1 MREQKFKLIYEV
13 IYMEPI
19 FLTPYFR
26 PKIWGG
32 RKLKTIFNYDIPD
45 GQVGE
50 AWVISGYKD
59 DASTVT
65 DGDFKGQ
72 SLRTLYHNH
81 PELFGHPKSK
91 EFPLLVKFLDAND
104 NLSVQVHP
112 DDDYARKVEHDRGK
126 TESWYV
132 LQADP
137 GSYLIYGHTAK
148 TREELAD
155 MIKKGKWD
163 KLLRKVPVKTGDFF
177 YVPAGTI
184 HALTKGILVIETQQS
199 SDVTYRLYDYD
210 RVDDQTG
217 KKRELH
223 TQKSIDVTTVPHVD
237 PQLDIQVKEDQDAE
251 IKTLVQPPVSPHF
264 YLWQVDL
271 AGKWET
277 GLNGHPYKLVTVI
290 EGSGQIEL
298 GSKTYNLARGMNLII
313 PNQMKNF
320 TLTGKMK
327 LVISAPGNEE

>member
-1 MREQKFKLIYEV
+1 
-13 IYMEPI
+13 MEPF
-19 FLTPYFR
+19 FLIPYFR

-45 GQVGE
+45 GKVGE

-59 DASTVT
+59 DASTIT
-65 DGDFKGQ
+65 NGDFVGQ
-72 SLRTLYHNH
+72 SLRKVYREN
-81 PELFGHPKSK
+81 PELFGNPKSK

-112 DDDYARKVEHDRGK
+112 NDDYARKVENDSGK

-148 TREELAD
+148 TRSELAD
-155 MIKKGKWD
+155 MIHKGEWE
-163 KLLRKVPVKTGDFF
+163 KLLRKVPVKAGDFF
-177 YVPAGTI
+177 YVPSGTI

-210 RVDDQTG
+210 RVDQKTG

-223 TQKSIDVTTVPHVD
+223 TQKSIDVTQVPHVD
-237 PQLDIQVKEDQDAE
+237 PKLKITSRRNQDAI
-251 IKTLVQPPVSPHF
+251 IKTLVEPPLSPHF
-264 YLWQVDL
+264 YLWQIDL
-271 AGKWET
+271 NGQWNT
-277 GLNGHPYKLVTVI
+277 GLNGHPFLLVTI
-290 EGSGQIEL
+290 INGSGTIECEN
-298 GSKTYNLARGMNLII
+298 KTFNLSIGTNMII
-313 PNQMKNF
+313 PNNIKEFKFSGNMK
-320 TLTGKMK
+320 M
-327 LVISAPGNEE
+327 VISTPGNQD

>member
-1 MREQKFKLIYEV
+1 
-13 IYMEPI
+13 MEPF

-45 GQVGE
+45 GKVGE

-59 DASTVT
+59 DASTIT
-65 DGDFKGQ
+65 NGDFVGQ
-72 SLRTLYHNH
+72 SLRKVYREN
-81 PELFGHPKSK
+81 PELFGNPKSK

-112 DDDYARKVEHDRGK
+112 NDDYARKVENDSGK

-148 TREELAD
+148 TRSELAD
-155 MIKKGKWD
+155 MIHKGEWD
-163 KLLRKVPVKTGDFF
+163 KLLRKVPVKAGDFF
-177 YVPAGTI
+177 YVPSGTI

-210 RVDDQTG
+210 RVDQKTG

-223 TQKSIDVTTVPHVD
+223 TQKSIDVTQVPHVD
-237 PQLDIQVKEDQDAE
+237 PKLKITSRRNQDAI
-251 IKTLVQPPVSPHF
+251 IKTLVEPPLSPHF
-264 YLWQVDL
+264 YLWQIDL
-271 AGKWET
+271 NGQWNT
-277 GLNGHPYKLVTVI
+277 GLNGHPFLLVTI
-290 EGSGQIEL
+290 INGSGTIECEN
-298 GSKTYNLARGMNLII
+298 KTFNLSIGTNMII
-313 PNQMKNF
+313 PNNIKEFKFSGNMK
-320 TLTGKMK
+320 M
-327 LVISAPGNEE
+327 VISTPGNQD

>member
-1 MREQKFKLIYEV
+1 MI
-13 IYMEPI
+13 IMEPF

-32 RKLKTIFNYDIPD
+32 RKLKTIFNYDVPD
-45 GQVGE
+45 GKVGE

-59 DASTVT
+59 DASTIT
-65 DGDFKGQ
+65 NGDFKGQ
-72 SLRTLYHNH
+72 SLRKVYHEN
-81 PELFGHPKSK
+81 PELFGNPKSK

-112 DDDYARKVEHDRGK
+112 NDEYARKVENDSGK

-148 TREELAD
+148 TRSELAE
-155 MIKKGKWD
+155 MIHKGEWD
-163 KLLRKVPVKTGDFF
+163 KLLRKVPVKAGDFF
-177 YVPAGTI
+177 YVPSGTI

-210 RVDDQTG
+210 RVDKKTG

-223 TQKSIDVTTVPHVD
+223 TQKSIDVTQVPHVD
-237 PQLDIQVKEDQDAE
+237 PKLKITTSEKEDAI
-251 IKTLVQPPVSPHF
+251 IKTLVKPPLSPHF
-264 YLWQVDL
+264 YLWQIDL
-271 AGKWET
+271 NGQWHT
-277 GLNGHPYKLVTVI
+277 GLNKHPFLLVTI
-290 EGSGQIEL
+290 INGSGTIECEN
-298 GSKTYNLARGMNLII
+298 KIFNLSIGTNMII
-313 PNQMKNF
+313 PNNIKEFKFSGNMK
-320 TLTGKMK
+320 M
-327 LVISAPGNEE
+327 VISTPGNQD

>member
-1 MREQKFKLIYEV
+1 MI
-13 IYMEPI
+13 IMEPF

-45 GQVGE
+45 GKVGE

-59 DASTVT
+59 DASTIT
-65 DGDFKGQ
+65 NGDFVGQ
-72 SLRTLYHNH
+72 SLRKVYREN
-81 PELFGHPKSK
+81 PELFGNPKSK

-112 DDDYARKVEHDRGK
+112 NDDYARKVENDSGK

-148 TREELAD
+148 TRSELAD
-155 MIKKGKWD
+155 MIHKGEWE
-163 KLLRKVPVKTGDFF
+163 KLLRKFPVKAGDFF
-177 YVPAGTI
+177 YVPSGTI

-210 RVDDQTG
+210 RVDQKTG

-223 TQKSIDVTTVPHVD
+223 TQKSIDVTQVPHVD
-237 PQLDIQVKEDQDAE
+237 PKLKITSRRNQDAI
-251 IKTLVQPPVSPHF
+251 IKTLVEPPLSPHF
-264 YLWQVDL
+264 YLWQIDL
-271 AGKWET
+271 NGQWNT
-277 GLNGHPYKLVTVI
+277 GLNGHPFLLVTI
-290 EGSGQIEL
+290 INGSGTIECEN
-298 GSKTYNLARGMNLII
+298 KIFNLSIGTNMII
-313 PNQMKNF
+313 PNNIKEFKFSGNMK
-320 TLTGKMK
+320 M
-327 LVISAPGNEE
+327 VISTPGNQD

>member
-1 MREQKFKLIYEV
+1 M
-13 IYMEPI
+13 MEPI

-59 DASTVT
+59 DASTVSS
-65 DGDFKGQ
+65 GQFKGQ
-72 SLRTLYHNH
+72 SLRQVYQEN
-81 PELFGHPKSK
+81 PELFGNPKSK

-112 DDDYARKVEHDRGK
+112 DDDYARRVENDSGK

-148 TREELAD
+148 TRAELAE
-155 MIKKGKWD
+155 MIKKGEWD
-163 KLLRKVPVKTGDFF
+163 KLLRKVPVKAGDFF
-177 YVPAGTI
+177 YVPSGTI

-210 RVDDQTG
+210 RVDQKTG
-217 KKRELH
+217 QKRELH
-223 TQKSIDVTTVPHVD
+223 TQKSIDVTQVPHVD
-237 PQLDIQVKEDQDAE
+237 PQLKIMTKHEQDAI
-251 IKTLVQPPVSPHF
+251 IKTLVEPPTSPHF
-264 YLWQVDL
+264 YLWQIDLNGQWQTGLKSHPYLLVTIINGSGKLEFANKTYDL
-271 AGKWET
+271 A
-277 GLNGHPYKLVTVI
+277 
-290 EGSGQIEL
+290 L
-298 GSKTYNLARGMNLII
+298 GANLII
-313 PNQMKNF
+313 PNEMKNF
-320 TLTGKMK
+320 KFEGNMK
-327 LVISAPGNEE
+327 IVISTPGNEN

>member
-1 MREQKFKLIYEV
+1 
-13 IYMEPI
+13 MEPI

-32 RKLKTIFNYDIPD
+32 RKLQTIFNYDIPA
-45 GQVGE
+45 GKVGE
-50 AWVISGYKD
+50 AWIISGYKD
-59 DASTVT
+59 DASLVSQ
-65 DGDFKGQ
+65 GQLKGQ
-72 SLRTLYHNH
+72 TLQQAYHEH
-81 PELFGHPKSK
+81 PELFGNPKEK

-112 DDDYARKVEHDRGK
+112 DDEYAKRVEHDSGK

-148 TREELAD
+148 TRQELAD
-155 MIKKGKWD
+155 MIHQGQWD

-184 HALTKGILVIETQQS
+184 HALTKGIMVIETQQS

-210 RVDDQTG
+210 RVDEKTG
-217 KKRELH
+217 KTRQLH

-237 PQLDIQVKEDQDAE
+237 PQVSVQITNEQDAV
-251 IKTLVQPPVSPHF
+251 IKTLIEPPLSPHF
-264 YLWQVDL
+264 YLWQIDL
-271 AGKWET
+271 DGQWQT
-277 GLNGHPYKLVTVI
+277 SLNNHPYLLVSI
-290 EGSGQIEL
+290 IAGSGHLQVGEQSYAL
-298 GSKTYNLARGMNLII
+298 KVGTNFII
-313 PNQMKNF
+313 PNQMKEF
-320 TLTGKMK
+320 SFIGKMK
-327 LVISAPGNEE
+327 IVMSAPNEQH

>member
-1 MREQKFKLIYEV
+1 
-13 IYMEPI
+13 MEPI

-32 RKLKTIFNYDIPD
+32 RKLKTIFNYDIPE
-45 GQVGE
+45 GQIGE

-59 DASTVT
+59 DASTVET
-65 DGDFKGQ
+65 GDLKNK
-72 SLRTLYHNH
+72 SLRTVYHEH
-81 PELFGHPKSK
+81 PELFGNPKSK

-112 DDDYARKVEHDRGK
+112 DDKYARKVENDSGK

-137 GSYLIYGHTAK
+137 GSYLIYGHNAK
-148 TREELAD
+148 SRAELAD
-155 MIKKGKWD
+155 MINKGEWD
-163 KLLRKVPVKTGDFF
+163 KLLRKVPVKKGDFF

-184 HALTKGILVIETQQS
+184 HALTKGIVVIETQQS

-210 RVDDQTG
+210 RVDQKTG
-217 KKRELH
+217 QKRELH

-237 PQLDIQVKEDQDAE
+237 PKLNVQVKKEQDAV
-251 IKTLVQPPVSPHF
+251 IKTLVCPPVSPHF
-264 YLWQVDL
+264 YLWQITLD
-271 AGKWET
+271 GKWET
-277 GLNGHPYKLVTVI
+277 GLNDKPYLLVTVI
-290 EGSGQIEL
+290 EGSGKLEVN
-298 GSKTYNLARGMNLII
+298 SKIYDLNIGTNLII

-320 TLTGKMK
+320 TFTGKMK
-327 LVISAPGNEE
+327 MVISAPGNDD